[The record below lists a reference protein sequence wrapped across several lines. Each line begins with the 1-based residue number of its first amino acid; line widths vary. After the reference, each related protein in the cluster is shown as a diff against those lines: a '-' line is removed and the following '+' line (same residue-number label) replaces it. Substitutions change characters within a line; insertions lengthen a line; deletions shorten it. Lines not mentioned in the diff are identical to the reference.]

1 MLRFVPGIATNSQ
14 AVSDIFTRHMNCPR
28 SKNQHVS
35 KAKIRR
41 FPAHRKPKKK
51 LSRTK
56 KKKGNPI
63 RYLVEISSGSSV
75 NHPLPATFSASK
87 SQEP

>member
-41 FPAHRKPKKK
+41 FPAHRKPAKKVVEDK
-51 LSRTK
+51 EEEGKSNSLLSR
-56 KKKGNPI
+56 NFLRVFSEP
-63 RYLVEISSGSSV
+63 S
-75 NHPLPATFSASK
+75 ATSHIFGL
-87 SQEP
+87 